1 MVNGWMVL
9 RHGPPSALSHQPSTH
24 ARIPHASFRI
34 RMPRLRK
41 AVRVPDARG
50 PDAVVSR
57 LPGRRATEAV
67 VGFRC
72 AVGQSCQIIQV
83 DAARAVRIVR
93 GSARGGGLSNS
104 LIKNLEFGIWNSRHA
119 VTQSNR
125 VTTAITHS
133 RFQI

>member
-9 RHGPPSALSHQPSTH
+9 RHEPLASALSHWSSTQ
-24 ARIPHASFRI
+24 ARIPYASFRI

-57 LPGRRATEAV
+57 LPRRRAAEAV

-125 VTTAITHS
+125 VT
-133 RFQI
+133 